1 MEVMV
6 GSPFEIGMAA
16 YVRDRGG
23 VSAQDKAVPAALF
36 LGDESRRGGSQI
48 GIGLRMSS
56 KSSEEYSSEDSSS
69 SIGESSGNEEEEED
83 DAVSFQGGGGAL
95 DSFSSSLE
103 DSLPIKRGLSNHY
116 VGKSKSFGNL
126 MEASN
131 SNVKDIEKAE
141 NPFNKKRRLVI
152 ANKLRRRGR
161 SLSASNF
168 YTWQNPNS
176 MPLLALQEEDH
187 NGDDYEEGEGDGDG
201 DGEQTMNLLE
211 RRKIMM
217 MMMKNKRDLMAQTR
231 SCFCLSSL
239 QEEDDDDD
247 DDDDD
252 GVGDDV

>member
-6 GSPFEIGMAA
+6 GSPFGISMAA

-23 VSAQDKAVPAALF
+23 VSAQDKTVPAALF
-36 LGDESRRGGSQI
+36 MADESRRVGGSQI
-48 GIGLRMSS
+48 GIGLRVRTKSPEE
-56 KSSEEYSSEDSSS
+56 SSEEDSSS
-69 SIGESSGNEEEEED
+69 SIGESSENEDEEEED
-83 DAVSFQGGGGAL
+83 DAVSFQGGGGTL

-131 SNVKDIEKAE
+131 RNAKDLEKAE
-141 NPFNKKRRLVI
+141 NPFNKRRRLII
-152 ANKLRRRGR
+152 ASKLRRRER

-176 MPLLALQEEDH
+176 MPLLALQEPNEEDH
-187 NGDDYEEGEGDGDG
+187 NDNDDYEGGDDG
-201 DGEQTMNLLE
+201 NDQTVKLLE
-211 RRKIMM
+211 KRKKMM
-217 MMMKNKRDLMAQTR
+217 MMMKNKRDLMAQTQ

-239 QEEDDDDD
+239 QEEDDNDGDDD
-247 DDDDD
+247 DDDE
-252 GVGDDV
+252 

>member
-6 GSPFEIGMAA
+6 GSPFGIGMAP

-23 VSAQDKAVPAALF
+23 VSAQGKAVPAALF

-48 GIGLRMSS
+48 GLRLSG
-56 KSSEEYSSEDSSS
+56 KTPEESSEDSSS
-69 SIGESSGNEEEEED
+69 SIGESSENEEEEEED

-131 SNVKDIEKAE
+131 SNVKDLEKGE
-141 NPFNKKRRLVI
+141 NPFNKRRRLLI

-176 MPLLALQEEDH
+176 TPLLALQEEDH
-187 NGDDYEEGEGDGDG
+187 SGDDYEEGGDGD
-201 DGEQTMNLLE
+201 DQTMNLLE
-211 RRKIMM
+211 RRKVM

-247 DDDDD
+247 DDD
-252 GVGDDV
+252 GGGDEE

>member
-6 GSPFEIGMAA
+6 GSPFRIGMAA

-36 LGDESRRGGSQI
+36 LADGSRRDGSQI
-48 GIGLRMSS
+48 GIGLRVSG
-56 KSSEEYSSEDSSS
+56 KSPEESSEDSSS
-69 SIGESSGNEEEEED
+69 SIGESSENEEEEED
-83 DAVSFQGGGGAL
+83 DGVSFHGGAL
-95 DSFSSSLE
+95 DSFSSTLE

-131 SNVKDIEKAE
+131 SNVKDLEKGE
-141 NPFNKKRRLVI
+141 NPFNKRRRLLI

-176 MPLLALQEEDH
+176 TPLLALQEEDH
-187 NGDDYEEGEGDGDG
+187 SGDDYEEGGDSD
-201 DGEQTMNLLE
+201 DQTMNLLE
-211 RRKIMM
+211 RRKVM

-239 QEEDDDDD
+239 QEEDDDD
-247 DDDDD
+247 
-252 GVGDDV
+252 GGGDEE

>member
-6 GSPFEIGMAA
+6 GSPFRIGMAA

-36 LGDESRRGGSQI
+36 LADGSRRDGSQI
-48 GIGLRMSS
+48 GIGLRVSG
-56 KSSEEYSSEDSSS
+56 KSPEESSEDSSS
-69 SIGESSGNEEEEED
+69 SIGESSENEEEEED
-83 DAVSFQGGGGAL
+83 DGVSFHGGAL
-95 DSFSSSLE
+95 DSFSSTLE

-131 SNVKDIEKAE
+131 SNVKDLEKGE
-141 NPFNKKRRLVI
+141 NPFNKRRRLLI

-168 YTWQNPNS
+168 YTWQSPNS
-176 MPLLALQEEDH
+176 TPLLALQEDH
-187 NGDDYEEGEGDGDG
+187 SGDDYEEGDGD
-201 DGEQTMNLLE
+201 DQTMNLLE
-211 RRKIMM
+211 RRKVMV
-217 MMMKNKRDLMAQTR
+217 MMKNKRDLMAQTQ

-252 GVGDDV
+252 DGGGDEK